1 MAGMMAI
8 SGVAAA
14 LEKCADKCAE
24 SQMNSD
30 VEERLH
36 SMNSWLTQEMHNMK
50 HRLDEIFAKKVTGKA
65 IEDNNIMLALL
76 EMIRIDAMDMDIDG
90 LDEKTAQ
97 LMEYEYPEE
106 IYDTI
111 LKLKTDV
118 SELDQ
123 DAINQ
128 SIDILEEYFRRGDA
142 NER

>member
-1 MAGMMAI
+1 
-8 SGVAAA
+8 
-14 LEKCADKCAE
+14 
-24 SQMNSD
+24 
-30 VEERLH
+30 
-36 SMNSWLTQEMHNMK
+36 MNSWLTQEMHNMK
-50 HRLDEIFAKKVTGKA
+50 HRLDEIFAKKAPGKA

-97 LMEYEYPEE
+97 LMEYEYSEE

-111 LKLKTDV
+111 LKLKADV
-118 SELDQ
+118 SELNQ
-123 DAINQ
+123 DATNQ

>member
-1 MAGMMAI
+1 
-8 SGVAAA
+8 
-14 LEKCADKCAE
+14 
-24 SQMNSD
+24 
-30 VEERLH
+30 
-36 SMNSWLTQEMHNMK
+36 MNSWLTQEMHNMK
-50 HRLDEIFAKKVTGKA
+50 HRLDEIFAKKTPGKA

-97 LMEYEYPEE
+97 LMEYEYSEE

-118 SELDQ
+118 SELNQ